1 MSNVYIN
8 AFEIVSP
15 AGRNIEEVFENILDK
30 RCFIVQKE
38 ELGVGD
44 SMLASGKIDDMAQA
58 VKFVTKEC
66 MSGFDTGSTALFISC
81 ENIKVNQGFKSVK
94 LFNNSTVAVKEAF
107 DAISKGIEENVL
119 VLAIHTALKDDIL
132 ALFADGIY
140 SSAVS
145 KPFDIDTD
153 GLNTADVVVGILFGS
168 KSSRFELKSASVEQ
182 DFKKAIE
189 NGLTSAGFAA
199 DNIDY
204 IETAAYG
211 VPQTDRE
218 EATILSEI
226 FGQKPLVSSSKAMTG
241 HTFEASALTSLVL
254 ALKAADE
261 DIVPASGFLE
271 HSFTNEITFAYA
283 NKPKK
288 IKNFLV
294 NSREENGVYG
304 SFVLSKA

>member
-1 MSNVYIN
+1 MPSIYIN
-8 AFEIVSP
+8 GFEIVSP
-15 AGRNIEEVFENILDK
+15 AGQNIEEVFENILDK

-38 ELGVGD
+38 ELTVGE
-44 SMLASGKIDDMAQA
+44 SMLASGKIDDMARA

-66 MSGFDTGSTALFISC
+66 INGFDMSDTALFISR
-81 ENIKVNQGFKSVK
+81 ENIKVSQDFKSVK
-94 LFNNSTVAVKEAF
+94 LFENSTLAVKEAF

-132 ALFADGIY
+132 ALFADRVY
-140 SSAVS
+140 SSAIS

-153 GLNTADVVVGILFGS
+153 GLNTADVVAGILFGS
-168 KSSRFELKSASVEQ
+168 KSSRFELKSAVVED

-189 NGLTSAGFAA
+189 GSLKVASLAA
-199 DNIDY
+199 DSIDY
-204 IETAAYG
+204 IEAAAYG
-211 VPQTDRE
+211 VPQADRE

-261 DIVPASGFLE
+261 DIVAASGFLE

-283 NKPKK
+283 NKFKK

-304 SFVLSKA
+304 SFVISKA